1 MTPLHLA
8 SKFGRVDIVK
18 WLAIN
23 EVNLNKETPQ
33 GYSPIHLSAMNGHVN
48 CLMVRKRTPGLFR
61 TYLPSTEQELH
72 CLIMSR
78 FNACI
83 KDQSSHITSTLDLSL
98 KCGVFFHKT
107 PKNHIMLF
115 VITTTLYHSVK
126 EFSGFTSS
134 FLIMLDS
141 PCNGCCY
148 NMQNLR

>member
-48 CLMVRKRTPGLFR
+48 CLMVRKRTPGFLR

-83 KDQSSHITSTLDLSL
+83 KDQSSYITSTLYLSL
-98 KCGVFFHKT
+98 KCGFFFSQNPNKSY
-107 PKNHIMLF
+107 NALCDLNFFI
-115 VITTTLYHSVK
+115 SQC
-126 EFSGFTSS
+126 EFSGFT
-134 FLIMLDS
+134 
-141 PCNGCCY
+141 
-148 NMQNLR
+148 

>member
-83 KDQSSHITSTLDLSL
+83 KRSKFIYVTSTLYLSL
-98 KCGVFFHKT
+98 KCIFFHKT
-107 PKNHIMLF
+107 QNSHIMLI
-115 VITTTLYHSVK
+115 VITTFLYHSVK
-126 EFSGFTSS
+126 EFSGFTYG
-134 FLIMLDS
+134 FLFMLDS